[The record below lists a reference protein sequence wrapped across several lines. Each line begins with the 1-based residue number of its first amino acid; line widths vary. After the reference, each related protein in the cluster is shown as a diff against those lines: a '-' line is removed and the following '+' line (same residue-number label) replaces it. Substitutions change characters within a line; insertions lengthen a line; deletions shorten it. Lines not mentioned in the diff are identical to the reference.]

1 MDRFDLEREYRLVE
15 DEYNKAKAT
24 AAGFRGEYKRKCD
37 ICIGYVGLAVIM
49 VMFYY
54 LTIIFP
60 SNYGP
65 PIIAPIII
73 VMRFVYWAIGA
84 IYVIFLLK
92 KIYNVYLEGYSPRA
106 RKLAERSKRIPL
118 TQKAEKYDE
127 EASKYENRLNEIQE
141 LMLENE
147 MK

>member
-49 VMFYY
+49 VMFYNG
-54 LTIIFP
+54 TITVMYQF
-60 SNYGP
+60 GP
-65 PIIAPIII
+65 PLVYSIAG
-73 VMRFVYWAIGA
+73 VMRIIYLVIGA
-84 IYVIFLLK
+84 IYGIFLLK

-106 RKLAERSKRIPL
+106 RKLAERSRRIPL

-127 EASKYENRLNEIQE
+127 EASKYENRLNEIRE